1 MTDENDL
8 VVGNLGPQEGTDKD
22 RREQPHLSVEE
33 LAGIAGPLPE
43 GMTAVDLAR
52 EARQI
57 GSASRW
63 ERYLA
68 QLAEEETAR
77 EG

>member
-1 MTDENDL
+1 MTDN
-8 VVGNLGPQEGTDKD
+8 NGPVASNPVHQNAANEYTQKRPIRTARD
-22 RREQPHLSVEE
+22 

-43 GMTAVDLAR
+43 GMTAVDLCR

-68 QLAEEETAR
+68 QLAEEAAAR
-77 EG
+77 EP